1 MSLCSTTFTHDHS
14 NFSWKNMSRLT
25 LFQCVQKKVF
35 FSGDGIRSSSA
46 PLNWLLPGPGGL
58 VIPSS
63 ALCNVSR
70 LQQGATTV
78 PRSVRL
84 TSTSAAVT
92 YLSLLPTVWSDQY
105 LCIVMLRPTPDPP
118 DTLFSHI
125 TAVLKTTLNIYRLG
139 TLLHWTI
146 LNSPPT
152 VLPPRHPLYLPL
164 PSPFPMPLWDNFWE
178 NIGNSETTLGQLWDN
193 FGTT

>member
-1 MSLCSTTFTHDHS
+1 MGHSADRALVKCHYVQHRSPMTILESASGAPPPPSIGSSLVLEC
-14 NFSWKNMSRLT
+14 
-25 LFQCVQKKVF
+25 
-35 FSGDGIRSSSA
+35 SSS
-46 PLNWLLPGPGGL
+46 LQ
-58 VIPSS
+58 

-164 PSPFPMPLWDNFWE
+164 PSPFPMPL
-178 NIGNSETTLGQLWDN
+178 
-193 FGTT
+193 